1 MNTLELA
8 TKVANNPHVMRM
20 VAKQEAMWRRFVAD
34 YGNDFYVANY
44 EGVEVPE
51 AEQNLTRFP
60 GVRGVTRWT
69 VEEERQYNTLT
80 ARLAAYR
87 KTLRELYSDAA

>member
-20 VAKQEAMWRRFVAD
+20 VAKQQAMQRRFTAD
-34 YGNDFYVANY
+34 YGSDFYVANY
-44 EGVEVPE
+44 EGTEVNE
-51 AEQNLTRFP
+51 AEKNLTRFP